1 MLRLRSQS
9 SKEEIGVK
17 EYIKPVIEII
27 EFSTENIVTISAVG
41 SGGLLEDIAAGQD
54 GMATSVISYN
64 QIFETSD

>member
-1 MLRLRSQS
+1 M
-9 SKEEIGVK
+9 K